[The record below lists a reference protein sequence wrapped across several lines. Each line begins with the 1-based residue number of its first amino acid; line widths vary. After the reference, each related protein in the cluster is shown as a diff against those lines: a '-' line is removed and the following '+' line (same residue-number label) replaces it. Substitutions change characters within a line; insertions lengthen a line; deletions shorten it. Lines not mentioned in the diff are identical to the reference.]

1 MLALNARQL
10 PYDWEEKYH
19 IKPVLMESF
28 VEKNRFAGTCYK
40 AANWCNVGQTKEKP
54 ALVSK
59 DQAFSNYAVKLFW

>member
-1 MLALNARQL
+1 
-10 PYDWEEKYH
+10 
-19 IKPVLMESF
+19 MESF